1 MLTIR
6 SYNLDFNWETNPH
19 DRAIN
24 AFAAPGAWADA
35 DPVRHVAWYKTLGVN
50 VIQTFCVS
58 CNGYA
63 WYESGVVPEQPG
75 LEHDFLREMVRLG
88 HRENM
93 LVLGYFCPGANTK
106 WGLDHP
112 ELSYGTPTEPHIPY
126 TDEYLAY
133 LEASIVDA
141 VGTTGIDGFMVDW
154 LRMPLTRAS
163 HGGRWLE
170 CEKRLYAQLMSA
182 AFPGED
188 RLDAAQAV
196 EFGRR
201 AVDRCWET
209 IRRAA
214 KRANPDCIVW
224 LTCCDVN
231 DPHIVNSRALRE
243 TDWLLNEAGDLKG
256 TADAKRMIG
265 PHTRLITCLAE
276 WNGQDPAEIVPAAIR
291 ANVGLYGFA
300 APGPDSLRPLEPVL
314 ARSVDNLR
322 GDDRNLAILARVYH
336 GVSMKALWS
345 PEGRFVEPAQ
355 ANPAL
360 KREVLRLALNE
371 PPPHHQPYPF
381 WFWNGKMEAEE
392 IRRQLALMREAGIT
406 EFILH
411 GRTGLQ
417 TPFLSEEWFAAV
429 GTAVEDAATHGMRV
443 WLYDEYNWPSGTA
456 NGAITADPCHREHF
470 LTASGELKPVDGSYL
485 PADRCV
491 DYLNADRTREFIARC
506 YQAYFDR
513 FGQHF
518 GRTIAGFFNDEVRF
532 ATPYPWSPSLGETPP
547 APADHYRRLGELI
560 VQNHFGLLREWC
572 EAHGVKFIGHVMGE
586 ETLGSQT
593 RYVGDAWSV
602 IACYHETGVDHLGP
616 AATGHHPILPASVA
630 ALSGIREVTAETFAG
645 NPWEMT
651 PHDLYR
657 ISGWLYANGV
667 TRMILHGFFYT
678 RDGEAAND
686 WPPDLFFRWSGW
698 SGMADSIRW
707 AGRVQHFLA
716 RATPR
721 RRVALYYPLEEFQR
735 EFVPHPDYTL
745 GYVDA
750 APVGNDRARA
760 MHLNLGEL
768 MNAMIRRGIDFD
780 LAPCQWLDRVRD
792 RVLVVPTGARVAGVA
807 NAVPQ
812 GDRAPEACIA
822 EVDRRLGPRVRVE
835 GPHVEPRP
843 RPVSPRLSD
852 PYVHEGD
859 DDGGVWVREFEFD
872 GRPAVLLWNANAT
885 AFEGRCDL
893 VETGPWSV
901 WNPADGTL
909 EPRGETDRLEMSLA
923 PHSLLVV
930 LGE

>member
-1 MLTIR
+1 MNIR
-6 SYNLDFNWETNPH
+6 AYCIDFNWATDGQN
-19 DRAIN
+19 RAVN

-35 DPVRHVAWYKTLGVN
+35 DPARHVAWYKQLGVN

-63 WYESGVVPEQPG
+63 WYKNGVVPEQPG
-75 LEHDFLREMVRLG
+75 LKHDFLREMVRLG
-88 HRENM
+88 HRENIR
-93 LVLGYFCPGANTK
+93 VLGYFCAGSNTK

-133 LEASIVDA
+133 LEAAIADA

-154 LRMPLTRAS
+154 LRMPLTRGS
-163 HGGRWLE
+163 TGGRWLE
-170 CEKRLYAQLMSA
+170 CEKQLYAQLMQEP
-182 AFPGED
+182 FPGED

-214 KRANPDCIVW
+214 KGANPECIVW

-231 DPHIVNSRALRE
+231 DPHIAASRALRE

-256 TADAKRMIG
+256 TGDATRMIG
-265 PHTRLITCLAE
+265 PQTRLITCLAE
-276 WNGQDPAEIVPAAIR
+276 WNGQDPVEIVATALR
-291 ANVGLYGFA
+291 DGLGLYGFA
-300 APGPDSLRPLEPVL
+300 APGPDSLRPLEQVL
-314 ARSVDNLR
+314 ARSVDSLR
-322 GDDRNLAILARVYH
+322 GDNRNLAVLARVYH
-336 GVSMKALWS
+336 GVSKEALWS

-355 ANPAL
+355 ADPAL

-371 PPPHHQPYPF
+371 PPPHRQPYPF
-381 WFWNGKMEAEE
+381 WFWNGRMEAAE
-392 IRRQLALMREAGIT
+392 IRRQLAIMREAGIT

-417 TPFLSEEWFAAV
+417 TPFLSEEWFTAV
-429 GTAVEDAATHGMRV
+429 GAAIEDAAAHGMRV
-443 WLYDEYNWPSGTA
+443 WIYDEYNWPSGTA
-456 NGAITADPCHREHF
+456 NGAITADPRNREHY
-470 LTASGELKPVDGSYL
+470 LTATGELKPVDGSYL

-491 DYLNADRTREFIARC
+491 DYLNPDCTREFIARC
-506 YQAYFDR
+506 YQPYFER
-513 FGQHF
+513 FGRHF

-532 ATPYPWSPSLGETPP
+532 ATPYSWSPSLDEAPP
-547 APADHYRRLGELI
+547 APADHYRRIGELI
-560 VQNHFGLLREWC
+560 VQNHFRLLRDWC

-593 RYVGDAWSV
+593 RYVGDAWSA

-616 AATGHHPILPASVA
+616 AAQGHHPILPASVA
-630 ALSGIREVTAETFAG
+630 ALAGIREVTAETFAG

-651 PHDLYR
+651 PRDLYR

-678 RDGEAAND
+678 RDGDAASD

-698 SGMADSIRW
+698 SGMADYIRW

-716 RATPR
+716 QAIPR

-750 APVGNDRARA
+750 APVGNETARD
-760 MHLNLGEL
+760 MHLNLGSL
-768 MNAMIRRGIDFD
+768 MNALIRRNVGFD
-780 LAPCQWLDRVRD
+780 LVPRRLLDRVED
-792 RVLVVPTGARVAGVA
+792 RVLVVPAGVRVTGFA
-807 NAVPQ
+807 NVILQ
-812 GDRAPEACIA
+812 GDRDPETFIA
-822 EVDRRLGPRVRVE
+822 EVDRRLGVRPRVT
-835 GPHVEPRP
+835 GPGAEPCP
-843 RPVSPRLSD
+843 HLISPRLSD
-852 PYVHEGD
+852 PYVHEGP
-859 DDGGVWVREFEFD
+859 DDGGVWVREFEFK
-872 GRPAVLLWNANAT
+872 GRPAVLLWNANAEPF
-885 AFEGRCDL
+885 AGGCDL
-893 VETGPWSV
+893 SEKRNWSV
-901 WNPADGTL
+901 WNPAEGTL
-909 EPRGETDRLEMSLA
+909 VLHGTTNRLDLNFPA
-923 PHSLLVV
+923 HSLVV
-930 LGE
+930 ALAE